1 MAKYRIK
8 APDGSTFE
16 VTAPDSASE
25 AEVMAYAQSQFK
37 APEDQQ
43 ATQRAALAKEL
54 QDSMSPLEAGLAGA
68 GKAVADVGRGAGQW
82 LGLVSRD
89 DVAES
94 RRLDAP
100 LMGTTAGNVG
110 NFAGNVAMLAP
121 TAMIPGA
128 STIPGASV
136 IGALTGAV
144 APSVSGAETAL
155 NIGLGGAGGAAGQKV
170 ANVAGNYVAKK
181 TAENAAKQ
189 VARSQ
194 TADAAKAAMKSGYV
208 IPPADLDN
216 RWTTQAVSG
225 LSGKI
230 KTAQEASAKN
240 QGVTNALVRK
250 ELGVAPD
257 VPLNIDTLDD
267 IRRAAGQAYDAVGST
282 GLVQPGRQYD
292 AALDAIVAPFNK
304 AAAGFP
310 NAKANPVVAEIE
322 SLRSPSFDAGAAVE
336 KIKELRSAADAA
348 YASKGATEGR
358 AYKAAAKALEDAL
371 DSHLVS
377 IGAPADALKAFREAR
392 QLIAKT
398 YTVQKALNQETGDVS
413 AQVLGRELTKGRPL
427 SGGIKDVARAG
438 AAFPKATQ
446 ALKESPKSLSPLDFG
461 AAGLG
466 LMGSGG
472 NPLAAAGLI
481 ARPAARAA
489 LLSGPAQRMALK
501 QAAAAE
507 SPNILARL
515 LQREPVALPLG
526 VLSGVGGANALANYL
541 AQQ

>member
-1 MAKYRIK
+1 MDVRL
-8 APDGSTFE
+8 PDGTIIQG
-16 VTAPDSASE
+16 VPDGMTRAELSAKLKANGYDMSG
-25 AEVMAYAQSQFK
+25 VDAQRK
-37 APEDQQ
+37 
-43 ATQRAALAKEL
+43 ALAQEL
-54 QDSMSPLEAGLAGA
+54 QDMSPLEAGLAGA

-100 LMGTTAGNVG
+100 LMDTTAGKVG
-110 NFAGNVAMLAP
+110 NFAGNAAMIAP

-128 STIPGASV
+128 STIPGAAL
-136 IGALTGAV
+136 IGAATGALQ
-144 APSVSGAETAL
+144 PSVSGSETAL
-155 NIGLGGAGGAAGQKV
+155 NIALGGAGGAAGQKV

-189 VARSQ
+189 VAGSQ
-194 TADAAKAAMKSGYV
+194 KAAAAAAAMKSGYV

-257 VPLNIDTLDD
+257 VPLNIDTLDG
-267 IRRAAGQAYDAVGST
+267 IRKTAGQAYDAVGST
-282 GLVQPGRQYD
+282 GMVQPGKQYE

-304 AAAGFP
+304 SAAGFP

-322 SLRSPSFDAGAAVE
+322 TLRSPAFDAGAAVE

-348 YASKGATEGR
+348 YVAKNATEGR

-371 DSHLVS
+371 DAHLVG
-377 IGAPADALKAFREAR
+377 IGSPSDALKAFREAR

-398 YTVQKALNQETGDVS
+398 YTVQKALNKETGDVS
-413 AQVLGRELTKGRPL
+413 ARLLGGELNRGKPL
-427 SGGIKDVARAG
+427 SGGIKEAARAG
-438 AAFPKATQ
+438 AAFSNATQ
-446 ALKESPKSLSPLDFG
+446 TLKAAPGTLSPLDYAM
-461 AAGLG
+461 AATGF
-466 LMGSGG
+466 MSSSG

-501 QAAAAE
+501 QAGAAE
-507 SPNILARL
+507 TPNILARL
-515 LQREPVALPLG
+515 LQREPVSLPLG
-526 VLSGVGGANALANYL
+526 VLSGNALAAYL